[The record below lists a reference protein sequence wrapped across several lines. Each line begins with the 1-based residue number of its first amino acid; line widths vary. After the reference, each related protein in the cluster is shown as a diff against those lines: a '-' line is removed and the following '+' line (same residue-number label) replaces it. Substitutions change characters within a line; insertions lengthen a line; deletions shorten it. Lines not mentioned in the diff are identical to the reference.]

1 MTALL
6 HSILLQQTS
15 LLDRVLAMFDTTPA
29 IARIKLVNVLTIWV
43 LTWIGWQVVKLLAK
57 RIVALASLHPGDSP
71 TLHEKRAKTL
81 AQLLRS
87 TGRGLL
93 GILAV
98 VLTLTQFINIAPV
111 LGLGAAGALA
121 VSFGAQSLVK
131 DYFAGFFI
139 LLENQF
145 GVGDS
150 IEAAGKAG
158 VVERLTLRTVTLRD
172 VEGTIHI
179 IPNGQITTLSNKTR
193 GWSRAI
199 VDVGI
204 SYDND
209 IDTVIKVLKEEAAS
223 LAADPD
229 WSPRFEAAPQVLGVE
244 SFGDNGVNI
253 RTMLQTLPGV
263 QAEVAR
269 EFRRRV
275 MIRLERAGIKGA
287 RAQQTINIQQ
297 APNSSAGTPSGEP
310 AGEKAS
316 SNPAPKPPDPNAS
329 PIPGMS

>member
-6 HSILLQQTS
+6 HSMLLQQQS
-15 LLDRVLAMFDTTPA
+15 QVDRVLALLGVTGA
-29 IARIKLVNVLTIWV
+29 EVLHVAFTVISIWV
-43 LTWIGWQVVKLLAK
+43 LTWIGWQAVKLLAK
-57 RIVALASLHPGDSP
+57 RIVAIAAAHPGDSP
-71 TLHEKRAKTL
+71 SLHENRAKTV
-81 AQLLRS
+81 AQLMRS
-87 TGRGLL
+87 AGRGLL
-93 GILAV
+93 LVLAII
-98 VLTLTQFINIAPV
+98 LTLKQFIDITPV
-111 LGLGAAGALA
+111 LGTAAVLGLA

-145 GVGDS
+145 VVGDS
-150 IEAAGKAG
+150 VEAAGKAG

-172 VEGTIHI
+172 VEGTVHI

-209 IDTVIKVLKEEAAS
+209 IDTVISVLREEAAS
-223 LAADPD
+223 LAADPE
-229 WSPRFEAAPQVLGVE
+229 WSARFEAAPQVLGVE

-253 RTMLQTLPGV
+253 RTMLQTPPGV
-263 QAEVAR
+263 QSEVAR

-275 MIRLERAGIKGA
+275 MIRLEREGIKGA
-287 RAQQTINIQQ
+287 RAQPTIQIQQ
-297 APNSSAGTPSGEP
+297 GSAVTPP
-310 AGEKAS
+310 AAAAS
-316 SNPAPKPPDPNAS
+316 SNPPPPPPDPNPS
-329 PIPGMS
+329 PIPGSS